1 MIIKLYFSDAVALFL
16 TMNLMAKHYNNQS
29 DKS

>member
-1 MIIKLYFSDAVALFL
+1 MIINLYFSDAVALIL
-16 TMNLMAKHYNNQS
+16 TMDLMAKHYNNQS